1 MERVG
6 DVFLAREPVTYA
18 SHSGF
23 TPIARSLDLLR
34 AGLTVQEGGLV
45 GTVELLP
52 GRWCFKD
59 TVALRY
65 LRKQNLW
72 LLGWR
77 MKGSS
82 WASLQLAHQASGLH
96 LPPPIKTAF
105 YPQLLC
111 SPMTSDTCSSYK

>member
-77 MKGSS
+77 MNASS
-82 WASLQLAHQASGLH
+82 WLIRHLDFIFLLPLKLLAIHSCYVH
-96 LPPPIKTAF
+96 L
-105 YPQLLC
+105 
-111 SPMTSDTCSSYK
+111 